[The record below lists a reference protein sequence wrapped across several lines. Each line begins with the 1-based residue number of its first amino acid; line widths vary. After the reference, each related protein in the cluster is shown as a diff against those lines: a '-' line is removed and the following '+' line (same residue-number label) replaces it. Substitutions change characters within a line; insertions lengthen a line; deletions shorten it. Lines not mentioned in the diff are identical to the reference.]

1 MDGSDFNG
9 GHAGPDCRCVI
20 GPAWLREI
28 RRRHMVSVDAVTAA
42 SGYHRE
48 HLTMVE
54 RGTSGVCVDRDLLHA
69 YEKAIG
75 VTATDA
81 LLAIVGELLGSLW
94 SAHETL
100 TRLHRP
106 HQTTST
112 DR

>member
-1 MDGSDFNG
+1 MDGSDFNR
-9 GHAGPDCRCVI
+9 GHAGPECQCVI
-20 GPAWLREI
+20 SPAWLREI

-48 HLTMVE
+48 HVTMVE
-54 RGTSGVCVDRDLLHA
+54 RGTGGACVNQDLLHA

-75 VTATDA
+75 ATAIDA

-94 SAHETL
+94 SAHEPL

-106 HQTTST
+106 HRTAST